1 MLRFIVAVCVFVFG
15 VSVLNQ
21 LSAQIDQPVTAK
33 DLEGEW
39 VADGYQCDGPAP
51 TQRMVV
57 KTIGSR
63 IIMTKTRGD
72 RCVPSGHRTFEGS
85 LVGNQINGVVYV
97 SNGPNQR
104 PIRTIS
110 ASLTVVSK
118 NELTSSFGA
127 SYKRGRDAEAEPI
140 PDELGK
146 IEVTVRHKRTKD
158 PVVWERLRV
167 VRTDNSQEVGS
178 AYLGLSSKGFA
189 AFEALQPGQ
198 YRVFLVGDKYVKDS
212 QEAIVTVE
220 AGKTAK
226 VTLNLDF
233 TSVKVRGSI
242 EAFKTGNKRAAL
254 KDAEVKVLFS
264 DGHEETAHTSERG
277 MFQVEYDKAPD
288 FFVFEI
294 TLKSKGGELAVVSRR
309 GFGGGPVIL
318 RTKRLDID
326 EPVMMKRVRFD
337 ANEKRLST
345 SLTPD
350 RKLAVEHGGAFY
362 VNIHDAMV
370 FARDTLKLRMDHKL
384 PVESELWNTR
394 ATGAF
399 YSSGPAEIKIAATGT
414 HSLRTS
420 GNSPDNREYHEFG
433 HHVHTDAAMSG
444 ENRLPPRPAGNANH
458 GGIDNL
464 SSSDS
469 YVEGF
474 AEFYALWINGS
485 SVYRWGNNTRSD
497 LENNL
502 QDFRRV
508 KKDASGNPVRNAQN
522 GLVFETV
529 MREEF
534 QVAALLWDILDSAAD
549 AGDNI
554 DLTDQQMWA
563 VINRVQ
569 VFDVQTLYKELKGP
583 LGRQKTDSNAALGD
597 VDALFVAHRFFS
609 DTNGNRQYDAG
620 ETIGVADFYHT
631 RGSNLI
637 RQQIPAPENSDL
649 EIILPE
655 AGDDPVFVF
664 MELRYPDGRLVDF
677 GTSELRDGRLSL
689 DIPQN
694 AESLI
699 IEPIL
704 PGYEVEPIEISPEA
718 FITAY
723 EAAVI
728 ADSDIALRVEPDV
741 TVISIE
747 PATSPELGRDQDGLW
762 MNWTGP
768 QGMSF
773 ILAEGAARSPLIPAD
788 GEVLYTGSDPFFLIN
803 TIEDYEAVRFFS
815 VFVTDG
821 VGVSVPLMFTWPTEL
836 TDDDDGLPWWLLLII
851 GLLLAATMFWFFVFG
866 RRRKDEE
873 KDVVSGE

>member
-15 VSVLNQ
+15 VSVLNE
-21 LSAQIDQPVTAK
+21 LSAQTDQLVTAK

-85 LVGNQINGVVYV
+85 LVGNRINGVLYV
-97 SNGPNQR
+97 SDGPNRR

-110 ASLTVVSK
+110 ASITVVSK
-118 NELTSSFGA
+118 NELSSSFGA
-127 SYKRGRDAEAEPI
+127 SYKRGGDAEAEPI

-167 VRTDNSQEVGS
+167 VRTDNDQEVGS

-189 AFEALQPGQ
+189 AFEALEPGQ
-198 YRVFLVGDKYVKDS
+198 YRVFLVGDKYIKDS

-226 VTLNLDF
+226 VTLDLDF

-242 EAFKTGNKRAAL
+242 EAFKTGNTMAAL

-264 DGHEETAHTSERG
+264 DGHEEIAHTSERG
-277 MFQVEYDKAPD
+277 MFQVEYDKAPE
-288 FFVFEI
+288 FFIFEI
-294 TLKSKGGELAVVSRR
+294 TLKSKGGELAVASQR

-318 RTKRLDID
+318 RTKRFDID
-326 EPVMMKRVRFD
+326 EPVMMKRVKFD

-350 RKLAVEHGGAFY
+350 RKQAVEHGGAFY
-362 VNIHDAMV
+362 VNIHNAMV
-370 FARDTLKLRMDHKL
+370 FARDTLKLRMNYKL

-399 YSSGPAEIKIAATGT
+399 YSSGLAEIKISASGT

-444 ENRLPPRPAGNANH
+444 ENKLPPIRSGDANH

-474 AEFYALWINGS
+474 AEFYALWVKGS
-485 SVYRWGNNTRSD
+485 SVYNWGPSTD

-502 QDFRRV
+502 QNMQPRPKR
-508 KKDASGNPVRNAQN
+508 DAN
-522 GLVFETV
+522 GQIVVDANGRTVFERV
-529 MREEF
+529 MDEEF

-554 DLTDQQMWA
+554 DLTDRQMWA

-569 VFDVQTLYKELKGP
+569 VFDVPTLYKELKGP
-583 LGRQKTDSNAALGD
+583 LGRQKTDPNAALGD

-609 DTNGNRQYDAG
+609 DTNGNQRHDPG
-620 ETIGVADFYHT
+620 EQVGVADFYHKAGART
-631 RGSNLI
+631 V
-637 RQQIPAPENSDL
+637 RQQRPPPQNSDL

-655 AGDDPVFVF
+655 AGDDPVFVS
-664 MELRYPDGRLVDF
+664 MELRYPDGRRVDF

-689 DIPQN
+689 
-694 AESLI
+694 
-699 IEPIL
+699 
-704 PGYEVEPIEISPEA
+704 
-718 FITAY
+718 
-723 EAAVI
+723 
-728 ADSDIALRVEPDV
+728 
-741 TVISIE
+741 
-747 PATSPELGRDQDGLW
+747 
-762 MNWTGP
+762 
-768 QGMSF
+768 
-773 ILAEGAARSPLIPAD
+773 
-788 GEVLYTGSDPFFLIN
+788 
-803 TIEDYEAVRFFS
+803 
-815 VFVTDG
+815 
-821 VGVSVPLMFTWPTEL
+821 
-836 TDDDDGLPWWLLLII
+836 
-851 GLLLAATMFWFFVFG
+851 
-866 RRRKDEE
+866 
-873 KDVVSGE
+873 